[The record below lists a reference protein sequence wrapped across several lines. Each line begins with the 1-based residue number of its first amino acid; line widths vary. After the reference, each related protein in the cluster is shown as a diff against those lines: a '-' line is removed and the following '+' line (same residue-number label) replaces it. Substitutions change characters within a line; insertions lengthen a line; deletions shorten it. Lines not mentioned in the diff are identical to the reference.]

1 MPDVRPLEI
10 PGGKPVLMPGVIP
23 EVMVVDP
30 LIPEAAGVPTAPLIA
45 PVTAPEKD
53 PETAPLKAPET
64 APLDP
69 VAAPLAPV
77 MPLLVVWA
85 WPTAPPQS
93 RASARTTTA
102 NFMPASLAESAC
114 TTKA

>member
-10 PGGKPVLMPGVIP
+10 PGGKPVLMPGVMP

-30 LIPEAAGVPTAPLIA
+30 LMPDAAAVPTAPLIA

-53 PETAPLKAPET
+53 PETPPLKAPET

-69 VAAPLAPV
+69 IAPPLPPV
-77 MPLLVVWA
+77 LPLLVVCA
-85 WPTAPPQS
+85 WPTAPLET
-93 RASARTTTA
+93 RTNAKTTAA
-102 NFMPASLAESAC
+102 NFMPPSLAESARA
-114 TTKA
+114 TKV